1 MYILKYGYQY
11 DINVMSTSGHKQV
24 WGRENTTK
32 VCDVAD
38 IAVQMLRK
46 QDKKSNLKKSKSYI
60 SNHLW

>member
-11 DINVMSTSGHKQV
+11 DINVMSTSGYKQV